1 VLGLRASLLG
11 RLDCDVSQA
20 ATSPSASIRLQ
31 RERDEVFASLASAEA
46 QSRVDTISKT
56 LIE

>member
-1 VLGLRASLLG
+1 M
-11 RLDCDVSQA
+11 
-20 ATSPSASIRLQ
+20 RLQ

-46 QSRVDTISKT
+46 QPRVDTISKT